1 MELKLGYE
9 GSEDMRWVKD
19 SENVVG
25 SMDYGTSW
33 E

>member
-19 SENVVG
+19 SKNVVG
-25 SMDYGTSW
+25 SMDYGISW
-33 E
+33 G